1 MDDSNWFVF
10 FLCLTDCRSD
20 SSLPHHLFL
29 QTTQTTHLFEPS
41 FTSFFGCFYRI
52 QYIWT
57 GIRSLKMATARQLC
71 LCLSRRLNARVLY
84 PLRPR
89 LCRGSSGE
97 ANTNFC
103 SPVSDTAWDWG
114 TCGGSRT
121 SVIVMEEVSSLQ
133 ECSLPSE
140 VSKLLSTEAYV
151 CIDMLHP
158 LGQEALNLPL
168 GVCCL

>member
-1 MDDSNWFVF
+1 
-10 FLCLTDCRSD
+10 
-20 SSLPHHLFL
+20 
-29 QTTQTTHLFEPS
+29 
-41 FTSFFGCFYRI
+41 
-52 QYIWT
+52 
-57 GIRSLKMATARQLC
+57 MATALRQRLC
-71 LCLSRRLNARVLY
+71 PSHSLNAQVLY

-89 LCRGSSGE
+89 LYRGSSGE
-97 ANTNFC
+97 ASTSSC

-133 ECSLPSE
+133 KCSLPCE

-158 LGQEALNLPL
+158 LGQEALNLPM
-168 GVCCL
+168 GVRSL